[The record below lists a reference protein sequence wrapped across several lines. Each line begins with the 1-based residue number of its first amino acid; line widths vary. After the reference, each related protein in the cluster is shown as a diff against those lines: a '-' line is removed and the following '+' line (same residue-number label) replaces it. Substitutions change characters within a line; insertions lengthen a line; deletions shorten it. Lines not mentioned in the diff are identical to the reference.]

1 MTKTIPITDNFVE
14 FKDIKTYYKRK
25 INEFSDTVEEIMNLV
40 EYKKDQ
46 FFDDD
51 DDDFDYSQIEA
62 HIAINKEGN
71 LMEKLILT
79 DNNSESETGIN
90 ARIKFDISILLNQ
103 IKDKESRKK
112 INSLFDTE
120 FWERSNSIME
130 LYEVNELYVSSTSSY
145 SPKSPP
151 TMDLFYHF
159 RFDEENFHAYNSFM
173 IDFPISPEEKKL
185 TINELLIKKKG
196 LLLSPILSEIIDFV
210 IIHNM
215 ID

>member
-1 MTKTIPITDNFVE
+1 MSRSITHNFVQ
-14 FKDIKTYYKRK
+14 FKDFDRTYYKKK
-25 INEFSDTVEEIMNLV
+25 IDEFSTTIQEIMNLV
-40 EYKKDQ
+40 EYKKDR
-46 FFDDD
+46 FFD
-51 DDDFDYSQIEA
+51 DDDFDYDQIEA

-71 LMEKLILT
+71 LMNKLILT

-90 ARIKFDISILLNQ
+90 ARINFDISILLNQ
-103 IKDKESRKK
+103 ISDKESRNK

-145 SPKSPP
+145 TPKSPQ

-159 RFDEENFHAYNSFM
+159 RFDEENLHAYNSFI

-210 IIHNM
+210 IIYNM
-215 ID
+215 MD

>member
-1 MTKTIPITDNFVE
+1 
-14 FKDIKTYYKRK
+14 
-25 INEFSDTVEEIMNLV
+25 
-40 EYKKDQ
+40 
-46 FFDDD
+46 
-51 DDDFDYSQIEA
+51 
-62 HIAINKEGN
+62 
-71 LMEKLILT
+71 MEKLILT

-103 IKDKESRKK
+103 IIDKESRKK

-151 TMDLFYHF
+151 TMDFFYHF

-210 IIHNM
+210 SIHNM
-215 ID
+215 MD

>member
-14 FKDIKTYYKRK
+14 FKDVKTYYKRK

-51 DDDFDYSQIEA
+51 DDFDYNQIEA
-62 HIAINKEGN
+62 HITINKEGN

-103 IKDKESRKK
+103 IIDKESRKK

-185 TINELLIKKKG
+185 PINELLIKKKG

-210 IIHNM
+210 SIHNM
-215 ID
+215 MD

>member
-90 ARIKFDISILLNQ
+90 ARIKFDISKLLNQ
-103 IKDKESRKK
+103 IIDKESRKK

-151 TMDLFYHF
+151 TMDFFYHF
-159 RFDEENFHAYNSFM
+159 RFDEENFHAYSSFM

-210 IIHNM
+210 SIHNM
-215 ID
+215 MD

>member
-51 DDDFDYSQIEA
+51 DDFDYSQIEA
-62 HIAINKEGN
+62 HIAINIEGN
-71 LMEKLILT
+71 LMKKLILT

-103 IKDKESRKK
+103 IEDKESRNK

-130 LYEVNELYVSSTSSY
+130 FYEVNELYVSSTSSY
-145 SPKSPP
+145 SPKAPP
-151 TMDLFYHF
+151 SVDLSYHF

-210 IIHNM
+210 SIHNM
-215 ID
+215 MD

>member
-1 MTKTIPITDNFVE
+1 MSKSITDNFIE
-14 FKDIKTYYKRK
+14 FKDFYRTYYKK
-25 INEFSDTVEEIMNLV
+25 KVDEFSTTIEEIMNLV

-46 FFDDD
+46 FFDD

-90 ARIKFDISILLNQ
+90 ARLKFDISILLNQ
-103 IKDKESRKK
+103 IIDKESRKK

-196 LLLSPILSEIIDFV
+196 LLLSPILSDIIDFV
-210 IIHNM
+210 SVRNM
-215 ID
+215 MD